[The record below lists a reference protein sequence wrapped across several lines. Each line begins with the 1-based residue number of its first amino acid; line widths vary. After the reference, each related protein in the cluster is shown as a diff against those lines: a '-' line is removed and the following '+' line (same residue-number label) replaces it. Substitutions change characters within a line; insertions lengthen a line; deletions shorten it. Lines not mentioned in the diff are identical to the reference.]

1 MLGLLLG
8 LPNIDQNKEFAPNC
22 SSSNLTWMA
31 LMLRGMNR
39 VWESTLLKMQP
50 LLCRMVPF
58 AAIFCILAWCLVSLH
73 SNFANDDADSEI
85 LNQAWRLTNGEN
97 IYRDVTTPPFAFA
110 AYPPLYFSVVAAL
123 MKFTGLSFIPAKLFT
138 FIAALSIGAAFIYLS
153 RKWKKTG
160 WNGLWAASFL
170 FLIPAFLFNAIRSH
184 VQIMAVALSIWS
196 MVFFLQNRWKAATV
210 LSPLLAVLA
219 IYTKQTQIALP
230 LAIVLFL
237 AFRNRRW
244 LIPYL
249 AILTGAIVLPF
260 LWLQAATG
268 GNFFLNTVQQANLAY
283 NVFQIPLILIH
294 HSGPVFIIIGFAL
307 HICWKR
313 YKAGEWQAMD
323 YYLVCVLI
331 ITIVSLGRI
340 GAHGQYVVELIVVS
354 LLYLLYATDFPFI
367 QKRKLL
373 VSIQILI
380 LFIYTPLFIFV
391 EEGLGNISSYRAAK
405 KIYPLLQAGSGPIL
419 SQQGSFALFA
429 RGEIYVQ
436 LFHFTGLSRAGLW
449 DQRHLTSRIEE
460 KIISYAITEFP
471 IETSDL
477 SADDRERFTPEILQ
491 ALREN
496 YYLTKAI
503 PPYYIYVP
511 KQSFRELSKKNGD

>member
-1 MLGLLLG
+1 LDGTYAPGNEQSLG
-8 LPNIDQNKEFAPNC
+8 IHAFEDA
-22 SSSNLTWMA
+22 A
-31 LMLRGMNR
+31 AA
-39 VWESTLLKMQP
+39 MQDGS
-50 LLCRMVPF
+50 V
-58 AAIFCILAWCLVSLH
+58 CILAWCLVSLH